1 MSTTCSVASF
11 KQTSNHSNLTNN
23 TNGFCT
29 NLNQTVAASL
39 SDRPRLTQAPKSMAM
54 LGKAVPFIFSRT
66 VPLEESIKE
75 KFRNLHN
82 ATILSDTSVSQG
94 DRSCDRDFLEYC
106 TRGDLS
112 VPIVPMG
119 LTNFNNQCYQNST
132 LQSLLVTGPLL
143 YFIMEKHKPSE
154 CPLANKCEFCSLCG
168 IYRLVKMHCKDNA
181 INSFRTITPS
191 YFRCHLGKFGSFS
204 HDQQEDA
211 QEYLNGVLTSFVK
224 CLDTTTGG
232 NTNALNIIQKMFY
245 GSLLYLYTCTSCRN
259 VTLREEMFCNLPLT
273 IGNYYS
279 LQHILGAQRGVNMI
293 EDYSCPACKRRVTA
307 EHRELVLK
315 APPILTLHLLRFV
328 GDSKNNSYIRF
339 PLTFDF
345 RPYMASRNGKSL
357 NYQLY
362 AMIIHEGAETAFGH
376 YVACTNRRGVWYEIS
391 DAIVTHIDVQQV
403 LAKKPYILFYK
414 LVNPEDTLCFPENT
428 ENIKKQVLAAAAKS
442 NSSSPQISNNSFSQ
456 KFIFPWR
463 SPSHAPSVINSSNS
477 AAQFPSVTP
486 QPAAS
491 KLNPNVSAF
500 FC

>member
-82 ATILSDTSVSQG
+82 ATILSDTS
-94 DRSCDRDFLEYC
+94 
-106 TRGDLS
+106 
-112 VPIVPMG
+112 
-119 LTNFNNQCYQNST
+119 
-132 LQSLLVTGPLL
+132 
-143 YFIMEKHKPSE
+143 
-154 CPLANKCEFCSLCG
+154 
-168 IYRLVKMHCKDNA
+168 
-181 INSFRTITPS
+181 
-191 YFRCHLGKFGSFS
+191 
-204 HDQQEDA
+204 
-211 QEYLNGVLTSFVK
+211 
-224 CLDTTTGG
+224 
-232 NTNALNIIQKMFY
+232 
-245 GSLLYLYTCTSCRN
+245 
-259 VTLREEMFCNLPLT
+259 
-273 IGNYYS
+273 
-279 LQHILGAQRGVNMI
+279 HILGAQRGVNMI

-491 KLNPNVSAF
+491 KLNPNMPLLRQSAPTLPCVGSSLKRSHSDSISVVPRKTQKF
-500 FC
+500 DLYDSGRRYQRSWSEKRFRDKRKHHGHHHRHSHKHKEKRRH